1 MSIFLA
7 AVLAFPT
14 AWPRRLVGAVG
25 GLAVL
30 YGINVLRLA
39 TLGYIGAIDDS
50 PGQRWFN
57 FIHEYVWQGIFIVF
71 VVAVWMIWI
80 EFVVKARRE

>member
-14 AWPRRLVGAVG
+14 GLVPRAIGAVG
-25 GLAVL
+25 GLAAL
-30 YGINVLRLA
+30 YVINILRLA
-39 TLGYIGAIDDS
+39 TLGIIGAMDAS
-50 PGQRWFN
+50 PGQKWFN

-71 VVAVWMIWI
+71 VVAVWMLWI
-80 EFVVKARRE
+80 EFVVKGRRT